1 VDPNRFDSFAKKLG
15 SRLSRRDMMRASAG
29 AAVGAIAVS
38 KFTSVAA
45 QDADTTAKDRFISVR
60 TYAYT
65 GTEADAATGLNG
77 LIPVMEQQPGFIEY
91 NLVFGDGQ
99 ILAISTFLDES
110 SAVAAAQ
117 QEDSWISANAATIL
131 SGSPTIQSG
140 DVFLRSELHAGCGC
154 ITGTQDPCS
163 SDRLTCCATTDRM
176 GGPGICLT
184 TETTCPGT
192 MPAEPTAT
200 SEPDDPTAVPACTGE
215 GCDCNGG
222 VQGACDDGLVCC
234 GVTEPG
240 GAGTCETEAECDPT
254 CTGEGCTCIAGTDG
268 ACDDGLV
275 CCGANQPGGSGS
287 CMTEAECN
295 PPCTGEGC
303 ACTSGTDGACDD
315 GLVCCGASQ
324 PGGSGTC
331 ETEAECD
338 PPCTGDGC
346 ACTTGTDGACDSGL
360 VCCAAD
366 MTDPGSPG
374 TCMDTCDSSDCNGQE
389 NCPCMSGTE
398 SPCNDGLECCGGDEP
413 GGTGTCQSSC

>member
-200 SEPDDPTAVPACTGE
+200 SAPDDPTAVPA
-215 GCDCNGG
+215 
-222 VQGACDDGLVCC
+222 
-234 GVTEPG
+234 
-240 GAGTCETEAECDPT
+240 

-287 CMTEAECN
+287 CMTEDECN

-389 NCPCMSGTE
+389 NCPCDSGTE
-398 SPCNDGLECCGGDEP
+398 NPCNDGLECCGGDEP

>member
-1 VDPNRFDSFAKKLG
+1 MDPKRFDSFAKKLG

-38 KFTSVAA
+38 KFTGIAAA
-45 QDADTTAKDRFISVR
+45 QDAGTTAKDRFISVR

-65 GTEADAATGLNG
+65 GTEADAATGLQG

-117 QEDSWISANAATIL
+117 QEDAWISANAANIL

-154 ITGTQDPCS
+154 ITGTQDPCNS
-163 SDRLTCCATTDRM
+163 ERLVCCATTDRM

-184 TETTCPGT
+184 TETTCPGAL
-192 MPAEPTAT
+192 PPEEPTAT
-200 SEPDDPTAVPACTGE
+200 PDTEPTAVPPCTGE
-215 GCDCNGG
+215 GCDC
-222 VQGACDDGLVCC
+222 
-234 GVTEPG
+234 T
-240 GAGTCETEAECDPT
+240 AGTESP
-254 CTGEGCTCIAGTDG
+254 
-268 ACDDGLV
+268 CDDGLV
-275 CCGANQPGGSGS
+275 CCGADQPGGTGT
-287 CMTEAECN
+287 CMTEAECD

-303 ACTSGTDGACDD
+303 DCTAGTESPCDD
-315 GLVCCGASQ
+315 GLVCCGADQ
-324 PGGSGTC
+324 PGGTGTC
-331 ETEAECD
+331 QSSCD
-338 PPCTGDGC
+338 DSCTGDGC
-346 ACTTGTDGACDSGL
+346 ACTTGTDGACDDGL

-366 MTDPGSPG
+366 MTTPGSPG
-374 TCMDTCDSSDCNGQE
+374 TCMATCDSSDCNGQE

-398 SPCNDGLECCGGDEP
+398 SPCQDGLECCGGDEP
-413 GGTGTCQSSC
+413 GGTGTCMSSCS